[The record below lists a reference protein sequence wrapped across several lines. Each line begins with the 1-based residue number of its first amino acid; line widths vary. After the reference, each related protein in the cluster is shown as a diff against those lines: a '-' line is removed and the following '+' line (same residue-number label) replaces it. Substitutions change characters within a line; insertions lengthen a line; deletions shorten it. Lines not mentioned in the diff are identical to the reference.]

1 MTRTTVT
8 AIKQRVLNMSSFVP
22 GNIRTAVIANTDIL
36 HNRIVVDG
44 LVLRIVV
51 DGLVLRVVM
60 DGLGLGNPV
69 VPMGDGSLRGG
80 VSRS

>member
-1 MTRTTVT
+1 
-8 AIKQRVLNMSSFVP
+8 MSSFVP
-22 GNIRTAVIANTDIL
+22 GNIRTAVIANADIL

>member
-1 MTRTTVT
+1 
-8 AIKQRVLNMSSFVP
+8 MSSLVP
-22 GNIRTAVIANTDIL
+22 GNIRAAVIANADIL
-36 HNRIVVDG
+36 HNRIVMNG
-44 LVLRIVV
+44 LVLRIVM
-51 DGLVLRVVM
+51 DGLILRVVM